1 MFKLVPYTRSNEFEL
16 EIYKYLVDRKI
27 ILIDPESD
35 LESFSFNEKNYPITY
50 DTFKVSY
57 LINIKNL
64 DDEIQ
69 TR

>member
-35 LESFSFNEKNYPITY
+35 LESFSFNEKTIRLHMTLLK
-50 DTFKVSY
+50 F
-57 LINIKNL
+57 LI
-64 DDEIQ
+64 
-69 TR
+69 